1 MKVHLKSLCVAV
13 LISAMLPFSASAER
27 GACASLWDNAEAD
40 GVPIKGEPLV
50 KVIGNER
57 LYFHWAPTDMCIRK
71 DAFLVPGDEAHL
83 QMLYKDWVVL
93 KYINPKTKDYVLGWV
108 KASRVLSAGK

>member
-1 MKVHLKSLCVAV
+1 ML
-13 LISAMLPFSASAER
+13 AMLPFGASASR
-27 GACASLWDNAEAD
+27 GVCPGLWDNAEAD
-40 GVPIKGEPLV
+40 GVPITGEPLV